1 VLMSSWQSLTTATA
15 STSRPGLGTVTETVL
30 VDHRLQLM
38 QARTFVLKS
47 MSLQTTSYC
56 TCTRLAVGRT
66 LAKTCNFVSL
76 GGCRTT
82 TSALDCHYTSGRTNL
97 ATATTWRRDVML
109 RTEAVLTERMSVEWT
124 AAKVQTVNHSSSTS
138 STRYRNLAAVAPVAV
153 AVAVAVAVIGV
164 GMETAPGVVLSTCNC
179 ALFRNSVAVEFD

>member
-1 VLMSSWQSLTTATA
+1 
-15 STSRPGLGTVTETVL
+15 
-30 VDHRLQLM
+30 
-38 QARTFVLKS
+38 
-47 MSLQTTSYC
+47 
-56 TCTRLAVGRT
+56 
-66 LAKTCNFVSL
+66 
-76 GGCRTT
+76 
-82 TSALDCHYTSGRTNL
+82 
-97 ATATTWRRDVML
+97 ML

-153 AVAVAVAVIGV
+153 AVAVIGV

>member
-1 VLMSSWQSLTTATA
+1 
-15 STSRPGLGTVTETVL
+15 
-30 VDHRLQLM
+30 
-38 QARTFVLKS
+38 
-47 MSLQTTSYC
+47 
-56 TCTRLAVGRT
+56 
-66 LAKTCNFVSL
+66 
-76 GGCRTT
+76 
-82 TSALDCHYTSGRTNL
+82 
-97 ATATTWRRDVML
+97 ML